1 MDSGR
6 GGCSGGR
13 AKSAGIGM
21 KGTMEQVMKNTEPRP
36 ADTGPREAG
45 SALIKASP
53 GPETGNLD
61 AIEAGRKGS
70 SRPKIR
76 RVSVVIPTYNEAGA
90 IGDMVER
97 IEKAVA
103 SHENAIYEIIVVN
116 DGSTDDTGL
125 AARKAGARVVDH
137 PYNIGNGGAV
147 KTGIR
152 QARGDIIV
160 CIDGDGQHCPEFI
173 PTLVEALDRYHMVVA
188 ARTLEGQA
196 SLARALANWIYN
208 RFASYITGFPVQD
221 LTSGF
226 RAIRGD
232 VMRRYLYLLPNTFS
246 YPTTITLATLRA
258 GFSVFYLGL
267 PTHSRQGRSKLKPL
281 EDGARFLLILMK
293 IATLFAPLRIFLP
306 LALFIFMTGVG
317 YYVFTFFTEHR
328 FTNMGLLLIVLSF
341 LMFSL
346 GLISEQIAQLRFDRS
361 EE

>member
-1 MDSGR
+1 
-6 GGCSGGR
+6 
-13 AKSAGIGM
+13 M
-21 KGTMEQVMKNTEPRP
+21 KGAMEQVKKDTEPRP
-36 ADTGPREAG
+36 TDTGPREAG
-45 SALIKASP
+45 SGVFEASAGAETA
-53 GPETGNLD
+53 GPETWNPV
-61 AIEAGRKGS
+61 ATEAGPNQGSRTKVRK
-70 SRPKIR
+70 
-76 RVSVVIPTYNEAGA
+76 VSVVIPTYNEADA

-97 IEKAVA
+97 IHRAVS
-103 SHENAIYEIIVVN
+103 SHKNALYEIIVVN
-116 DGSTDDTGL
+116 DGSTDGTDL

-137 PYNIGNGGAV
+137 AYNIGNGGAV

-152 QARGDIIV
+152 QARGDVIV

-173 PTLVEALDRYHMVVA
+173 PTLVEALDKYHMVVA

-208 RFASYITGFPVQD
+208 RFASYITGFPIQD

-258 GFSVFYLGL
+258 GFSVFYLGV

-281 EDGARFLLILMK
+281 EDGARFFLILMK

-306 LALFIFMTGVG
+306 LALFIFLTGVG
-317 YYVFTFFTEHR
+317 YYVFTFVTEHR
-328 FTNMGLLLIVLSF
+328 FTNMGVLLIVLSF